1 MFVSTGSVP
10 QKGSTS
16 GVLDELTTKLAGV
29 FRKLTGRGKL
39 SEPEVR
45 EAVREIRRVLLEADV
60 NLAVARDFCK
70 RVEARAVGAELLQ
83 SVAPGQQVVKIVFDE
98 MVSMLGGGAAGGM
111 QFPSNRAA
119 TVLMAGLQGSGKT
132 TSAAKLARFWKGR
145 GKRVLLAALDLRRP
159 AAIDQLEVLGKAID
173 VPVHLD
179 RAEKDPVA
187 LAARARARAD
197 REGFD
202 LLIADTAGRLHVDE
216 DLMAEVARV
225 HAALTPS
232 ETLLVLDGM
241 TGQDAVQIAEAFT
254 KRLRVTGFFLTKMDG
269 DARGGAALSL
279 RAVAGVPIRYLGTG
293 EKVDA
298 LEPFHADRLASRI
311 LGMGDVL
318 TLVER
323 AQERLDHTKAE
334 ALEKKLRKD
343 RFTLEDFLGQLQEM
357 KKMGPLDELLKMLPG
372 VKLPAGAAVNEQELR
387 RTEAIIQSMTRGERN
402 RPQIIDGSRRK
413 RIARGSGTTVQD
425 VNRTLRQ
432 FEQAR
437 EMLKRFGGKRGRL
450 PTGMP

>member
-1 MFVSTGSVP
+1 MF
-10 QKGSTS
+10 
-16 GVLDELTTKLAGV
+16 DDITTKLAGV

-39 SEPEVR
+39 TETEVR
-45 EAVREIRRVLLEADV
+45 DAVREIRRVLLEADV
-60 NLAVARDFCK
+60 NLAVARDLCK
-70 RVEARAVGAELLQ
+70 RVEERAVGTELLQ
-83 SVAPGQQVVKIVFDE
+83 SVAPGQQVVRIVYE
-98 MVSMLGGGAAGGM
+98 ELTQVLGGGSPSPGL

-119 TVLMAGLQGSGKT
+119 VVLLAGLQGSGKT

-159 AAIDQLEVLGKAID
+159 AAIDQLEVLGKSID
-173 VPVHLD
+173 APVHLD
-179 RAEKDPVA
+179 REARDPVA
-187 LAARARARAD
+187 LAEKARARAD

-216 DLMAEVARV
+216 ELMAEVARV
-225 HAALTPS
+225 H

-254 KRLRVTGFFLTKMDG
+254 QRLRVTGFFLTKMDG

-279 RAVAGVPIRYLGTG
+279 RAVAGAPIRYLGVG
-293 EKVDA
+293 EKVDQ

-323 AQERLDHTKAE
+323 AQERLDHTQAL
-334 ALEKKLRKD
+334 ALEKKLRKE

-357 KKMGPLDELLKMLPG
+357 KKLGPLDELMKMLPG
-372 VKLPAGAAVNEQELR
+372 VKLPPGAAVDARELR
-387 RTEAIIQSMTRGERN
+387 RTEAIIQSMTREERN
-402 RPQIIDGSRRK
+402 RPQILDGSRRK
-413 RIARGSGTTVQD
+413 RIARGSGTTATDIPVL
-425 VNRTLRQ
+425 LRV
-432 FEQAR
+432 
-437 EMLKRFGGKRGRL
+437 RFGGKRGRL
-450 PTGMP
+450 PMGR

>member
-1 MFVSTGSVP
+1 MF
-10 QKGSTS
+10 
-16 GVLDELTTKLAGV
+16 DELTTKLAGV
-29 FRKLTGRGKL
+29 FRKLTGRGRL
-39 SEPEVR
+39 SEQDVR
-45 EAVREIRRVLLEADV
+45 DSVREIRRVLLEADV
-60 NLAVARDFCK
+60 NLAVARDLCK
-70 RVEARAVGAELLQ
+70 RVEERAVGADLLQ
-83 SVAPGQQVVKIVFDE
+83 HVAPGQQVVKIVFDE
-98 MVSMLGGGAAGGM
+98 LVSVLGGGSAPGM

-119 TVLMAGLQGSGKT
+119 VVLMAGLQGSGKT
-132 TSAAKLARFWKGR
+132 TSAAKLARFWKDR
-145 GKRVLLAALDLRRP
+145 GKRILLAALDLRRP
-159 AAIDQLEVLGKAID
+159 AAIDQLEVLGKSIS

-179 RAEKDPVA
+179 REAKDPVSVA
-187 LAARARARAD
+187 ERARARAD

-216 DLMAEVARV
+216 ELMAEVARV
-225 HAALTPS
+225 QEALQPN
-232 ETLLVLDGM
+232 ETLLALDGM

-279 RAVAGVPIRYLGTG
+279 RAVCGAPIRYLGVG

-334 ALEKKLRKD
+334 ALEKKLRKE

-357 KKMGPLDELLKMLPG
+357 KKLGPLDELMKMLPG
-372 VKLPAGAAVNEQELR
+372 VKLPAGVSVSEKDLR
-387 RTEAIIQSMTRGERN
+387 RTEAIIQSMTKQERS
-402 RPQIIDGSRRK
+402 RPQILDGSRRK
-413 RIARGSGTTVQD
+413 RIAAGSGTTVQD
-425 VNRTLRQ
+425 VNRMLRQ

-437 EMLKRFGGKRGRL
+437 TMLKQFGGKRGRL

>member
-1 MFVSTGSVP
+1 
-10 QKGSTS
+10 
-16 GVLDELTTKLAGV
+16 
-29 FRKLTGRGKL
+29 LTGRGKL
-39 SEPEVR
+39 TEQEVR
-45 EAVREIRRVLLEADV
+45 DAVREIRRVLLEADV
-60 NLAVARDFCK
+60 NLAVARDLCK
-70 RVEARAVGAELLQ
+70 RVEERAVGTELLQ

-98 MVSMLGGGAAGGM
+98 LVKVLGGGAPSSGL

-119 TVLMAGLQGSGKT
+119 VVLLAGLQGSGKT

-159 AAIDQLEVLGKAID
+159 AAIDQLEVLGKSID
-173 VPVHLD
+173 APVHLD
-179 RAEKDPVA
+179 REAKDPVA
-187 LAARARARAD
+187 LAEKARARAD

-202 LLIADTAGRLHVDE
+202 LLIVDTAGRLHVDE
-216 DLMAEVARV
+216 ELMAEVARV
-225 HAALTPS
+225 HEALQPN

-241 TGQDAVQIAEAFT
+241 TGQDAVAIAESFT

-279 RAVAGVPIRYLGTG
+279 RAVAGAPIRYLGVG
-293 EKVDA
+293 EKVDQ

-323 AQERLDHTKAE
+323 AQDRLDHTKAE
-334 ALEKKLRKD
+334 ALEKKLRKE

-357 KKMGPLDELLKMLPG
+357 KKLGPLDELMKMLPG
-372 VKLPAGAAVNEQELR
+372 VKLPPGTTVDERDLR
-387 RTEAIIQSMTRGERN
+387 RTEAIIQSMTREERN
-402 RPQIIDGSRRK
+402 RPQVIDGSRRK

-437 EMLKRFGGKRGRL
+437 EMLKRFGGGKRGRL
-450 PTGMP
+450 PMGM

>member
-1 MFVSTGSVP
+1 VF
-10 QKGSTS
+10 
-16 GVLDELTTKLAGV
+16 DELTTKLAGV
-29 FRKLTGRGKL
+29 FRKLTGRGRL
-39 SEPEVR
+39 SEQDVR
-45 EAVREIRRVLLEADV
+45 DAVREIRRVLLEADV
-60 NLAVARDFCK
+60 NLAVARDLCK
-70 RVEARAVGAELLQ
+70 RVEERAIGADLLQ
-83 SVAPGQQVVKIVFDE
+83 SIAPGQQVVKIVFDE
-98 MVSMLGGGAAGGM
+98 LVSVLGGGSAAGT

-119 TVLMAGLQGSGKT
+119 VVLMVGLQGSGKT
-132 TSAAKLARFWKGR
+132 TSAGKLAKFWKDR

-159 AAIDQLEVLGKAID
+159 AAIDQLEVLGKSVG

-179 RAEKDPVA
+179 RAANDPVA
-187 LAARARARAD
+187 LAERARARAD

-216 DLMAEVARV
+216 DLMGEVARV
-225 HAALTPS
+225 QEAVQPT

-254 KRLRVTGFFLTKMDG
+254 KRLKVTGLFLTKMDG

-279 RAVAGVPIRYLGTG
+279 RAVSKVPIRYLGVG
-293 EKVDA
+293 EKAEA

-334 ALEKKLRKD
+334 ALEKKLRKE

-357 KKMGPLDELLKMLPG
+357 KKLGPLDELVKMLPG
-372 VKLPAGAAVNEQELR
+372 VKLPPGAAVSDQDLR
-387 RTEAIIQSMTRGERN
+387 RTEAIIQSMTRQERN
-402 RPQIIDGSRRK
+402 DPNVLDGSRRK

-425 VNRTLRQ
+425 VNRLIKQ

-437 EMLKRFGGKRGRL
+437 TMLKRFGGKRGRL
-450 PTGMP
+450 PMGL

>member
-1 MFVSTGSVP
+1 LP
-10 QKGSTS
+10 
-16 GVLDELTTKLAGV
+16 LRPAP
-29 FRKLTGRGKL
+29 RAGKL
-39 SEPEVR
+39 PLR
-45 EAVREIRRVLLEADV
+45 NRRAVREIRRVLLEADV
-60 NLAVARDFCK
+60 NLAVARDLCK
-70 RVEARAVGAELLQ
+70 RVEERAIGTELLQ
-83 SVAPGQQVVKIVFDE
+83 AVAPGQQVVKIVFDE
-98 MVSMLGGGAAGGM
+98 LVSVLGGPNAGGM

-119 TVLMAGLQGSGKT
+119 VVLLAGLQGSGKT
-132 TSAAKLARFWKGR
+132 TSAAKLAKFWKGR

-159 AAIDQLEVLGKAID
+159 AAVDQLEVLGKAID
-173 VPVHLD
+173 APVHLD
-179 RAEKDPVA
+179 RAATDPVA
-187 LAARARARAD
+187 LAEKARARAD

-216 DLMAEVARV
+216 ELMDEVARV
-225 HAALTPS
+225 QKVLSPGES
-232 ETLLVLDGM
+232 LLVLDGM
-241 TGQDAVQIAEAFT
+241 TGQDAVEIAEAFT
-254 KRLRVTGFFLTKMDG
+254 KRLAITGFVLTKMDG

-279 RAVAGVPIRYLGTG
+279 RAVAGAPIRYLGIG

-357 KKMGPLDELLKMLPG
+357 KKLGPMDEIVKMLPG
-372 VKLPAGAAVNEQELR
+372 VRLPAGAAVDEKQLR
-387 RTEAIIQSMTRGERN
+387 RTEAIIQSMTPGERN

-425 VNRTLRQ
+425 VNRMLRQ

-437 EMLKRFGGKRGRL
+437 EMLKRFSGKRGRL
-450 PTGMP
+450 PMGMP

>member
-1 MFVSTGSVP
+1 MF
-10 QKGSTS
+10 
-16 GVLDELTTKLAGV
+16 DELTTKLAGV
-29 FRKLTGRGKL
+29 FRKLTGRGRL
-39 SEPEVR
+39 SEQEVR
-45 EAVREIRRVLLEADV
+45 DAVREIRRVLLEADV
-60 NLAVARDFCK
+60 NLGVARDLCK
-70 RVEARAVGAELLQ
+70 RVEERAIGTEILQ

-98 MVSMLGGGAAGGM
+98 LVSVLGGAGVPGM

-132 TSAAKLARFWKGR
+132 TSATKLARFWKDR

-159 AAIDQLEVLGKAID
+159 AAIDQLEVLGKSIA

-179 RAEKDPVA
+179 REAKDPVA
-187 LAARARARAD
+187 LAERARARAD

-216 DLMAEVARV
+216 ELMAEVARV
-225 HAALTPS
+225 RDVLEPT
-232 ETLLVLDGM
+232 ETLLVLDAM
-241 TGQDAVQIAEAFT
+241 TGQDAVQMAETFT
-254 KRLRVTGFFLTKMDG
+254 KHLRVTGFFLTKMDG

-279 RAVAGVPIRYLGTG
+279 RSVCGAPIRYLGVG
-293 EKVDA
+293 EKVEG

-334 ALEKKLRKD
+334 ALEKKLRKE

-357 KKMGPLDELLKMLPG
+357 KKLGPMDELLKMLPG
-372 VKLPAGAAVNEQELR
+372 VKLPAGVSVSDKELR
-387 RTEAIIQSMTRGERN
+387 RTEAIIQSMTRQERT

-425 VNRTLRQ
+425 VNRLLRQ

-437 EMLKRFGGKRGRL
+437 TMLKRFGGQRGRL
-450 PTGMP
+450 PMGMP

>member
-1 MFVSTGSVP
+1 MF
-10 QKGSTS
+10 
-16 GVLDELTTKLAGV
+16 DELTTKLAGV
-29 FRKLTGRGKL
+29 FRKLTGRGRL
-39 SEPEVR
+39 SEQDVR
-45 EAVREIRRVLLEADV
+45 DAVREIRRVLLEADV
-60 NLAVARDFCK
+60 NLAVARDLCK
-70 RVEARAVGAELLQ
+70 RVEERAIGAELLQ
-83 SVAPGQQVVKIVFDE
+83 SIAPGQQVVKIVFDE
-98 MVSMLGGGAAGGM
+98 LVSVLGGGSTAGAL
-111 QFPSNRAA
+111 FPSNRAGV
-119 TVLMAGLQGSGKT
+119 VLMAGLQGSGKT
-132 TSAAKLARFWKGR
+132 TSAAKLARFWNDR

-159 AAIDQLEVLGKAID
+159 AAIDQLEVLGKSIG

-179 RAEKDPVA
+179 REAKDAVA
-187 LAARARARAD
+187 LAERARTRAD

-216 DLMAEVARV
+216 ELMAEVARLQDSV
-225 HAALTPS
+225 QPT

-254 KRLRVTGFFLTKMDG
+254 KRLDVTGLFLTKMDG

-279 RAVAGVPIRYLGTG
+279 RAVSGAPIRYLGVG
-293 EKVDA
+293 EKVEA
-298 LEPFHADRLASRI
+298 IEPFHADRLASRI

-357 KKMGPLDELLKMLPG
+357 KKLGPLDELVKMLPG
-372 VKLPAGAAVNEQELR
+372 VKLPPGAAVSDQEMR
-387 RTEAIIQSMTRGERN
+387 RTEAIIQSMTRQERKE
-402 RPQIIDGSRRK
+402 PQILDGSRRK

-425 VNRTLRQ
+425 VNRLLRQ

-437 EMLKRFGGKRGRL
+437 TMLKRFGGKRGRL
-450 PTGMP
+450 PMGL

>member
-1 MFVSTGSVP
+1 VF
-10 QKGSTS
+10 
-16 GVLDELTTKLAGV
+16 DELTTKLAGV
-29 FRKLTGRGKL
+29 FRKLTGRGRL
-39 SEPEVR
+39 SEQDVR
-45 EAVREIRRVLLEADV
+45 DAVREIRRVLLEADV
-60 NLAVARDFCK
+60 NLAVARDLCK
-70 RVEARAVGAELLQ
+70 CVEERAIGAELLQ
-83 SVAPGQQVVKIVFDE
+83 SIAPGQKVVKIVFDE
-98 MVSMLGGGAAGGM
+98 LVSVLGGGSTAGAL
-111 QFPSNRAA
+111 FPSNRAGV
-119 TVLMAGLQGSGKT
+119 VLMAGLQGSGKT
-132 TSAAKLARFWKGR
+132 TSAAKLGRFWNDR

-159 AAIDQLEVLGKAID
+159 AAIDQLEVLGKSIG

-179 RAEKDPVA
+179 REAKDAVA
-187 LAARARARAD
+187 LAERARTRAD

-216 DLMAEVARV
+216 ELMAEVARLQDSV
-225 HAALTPS
+225 QPT

-254 KRLRVTGFFLTKMDG
+254 KRLNVTGLFLTKMDG

-279 RAVAGVPIRYLGTG
+279 RAVSGAPIRYLGVG
-293 EKVDA
+293 EKVEA

-357 KKMGPLDELLKMLPG
+357 KKLGPLDELVKMLPG
-372 VKLPAGAAVNEQELR
+372 VKLPPGAAVSDQEMR
-387 RTEAIIQSMTRGERN
+387 RTEAIIQSMTRQERKE
-402 RPQIIDGSRRK
+402 PQIIDGSRRK

-425 VNRTLRQ
+425 VNRLLRQ

-437 EMLKRFGGKRGRL
+437 TMLKRFGGKRGRL
-450 PTGMP
+450 PMGL

>member
-1 MFVSTGSVP
+1 MF
-10 QKGSTS
+10 
-16 GVLDELTTKLAGV
+16 DELTTKLAGV
-29 FRKLTGRGKL
+29 FRKLTGRGRL
-39 SEPEVR
+39 SEQDVR
-45 EAVREIRRVLLEADV
+45 DAVREIRRVLLEADV
-60 NLAVARDFCK
+60 NLAVARDLCK
-70 RVEARAVGAELLQ
+70 RVEERAIGAELLQ
-83 SVAPGQQVVKIVFDE
+83 SIAPGQQVVKIVFDE
-98 MVSMLGGGAAGGM
+98 LVSVLGGGSTAGAL
-111 QFPSNRAA
+111 FPSNRAGV
-119 TVLMAGLQGSGKT
+119 VLMAGLQGSGKT
-132 TSAAKLARFWKGR
+132 TSAAKLARFWNDR

-159 AAIDQLEVLGKAID
+159 AAIDQLEVLGKSIG

-179 RAEKDPVA
+179 REARDAVA
-187 LAARARARAD
+187 LAERARMRAD

-216 DLMAEVARV
+216 ELMAEVARLQDSV
-225 HAALTPS
+225 QPT

-254 KRLRVTGFFLTKMDG
+254 KRLNVTGLFLTKMDG

-279 RAVAGVPIRYLGTG
+279 RAVSGAPIRYLGVG
-293 EKVDA
+293 EKVEA

-357 KKMGPLDELLKMLPG
+357 KKLGPLDELVKMLPG
-372 VKLPAGAAVNEQELR
+372 VKLPPGAAVSDQEVR
-387 RTEAIIQSMTRGERN
+387 RTEAIIQSMTRQECKE
-402 RPQIIDGSRRK
+402 PQIIDGSRRK

-425 VNRTLRQ
+425 VNRLLRQ

-437 EMLKRFGGKRGRL
+437 TMLKRFGGKRGRL
-450 PTGMP
+450 PMGL

>member
-1 MFVSTGSVP
+1 VF
-10 QKGSTS
+10 
-16 GVLDELTTKLAGV
+16 DDITTKLAGV

-39 SEPEVR
+39 TETEVR
-45 EAVREIRRVLLEADV
+45 DAVREIRRVLLEADV
-60 NLAVARDFCK
+60 NLAVARDLCK
-70 RVEARAVGAELLQ
+70 RVEERAVGTELLQ
-83 SVAPGQQVVKIVFDE
+83 SVAPGQQVVRIVYE
-98 MVSMLGGGAAGGM
+98 ELTQVLGGGSPSPGL

-119 TVLMAGLQGSGKT
+119 VVLLAGLQGSGKT

-159 AAIDQLEVLGKAID
+159 AAIDQLEVLGKSID
-173 VPVHLD
+173 APVHLD
-179 RAEKDPVA
+179 REARDPVA
-187 LAARARARAD
+187 LAEKARARAD

-216 DLMAEVARV
+216 ELMAEVARV
-225 HAALTPS
+225 HETLEPN

-254 KRLRVTGFFLTKMDG
+254 QRLRVTGFFLTKMDG

-279 RAVAGVPIRYLGTG
+279 RAVAGAPIRYLGVG
-293 EKVDA
+293 EKVDQ

-334 ALEKKLRKD
+334 ALEKKLRKE

-357 KKMGPLDELLKMLPG
+357 KKLGPLDELMKMLPG
-372 VKLPAGAAVNEQELR
+372 VKLPPGAAVDARELR
-387 RTEAIIQSMTRGERN
+387 RTEAIIQSMTREERN
-402 RPQIIDGSRRK
+402 RPQILDGSRRK

-450 PTGMP
+450 PMGM

>member
-1 MFVSTGSVP
+1 MF
-10 QKGSTS
+10 
-16 GVLDELTTKLAGV
+16 DELTTKLSGI
-29 FRKLTGRGKL
+29 FRKLTGRGRL
-39 SEPEVR
+39 SEQEVR
-45 EAVREIRRVLLEADV
+45 DAVREIRRVLLEADV
-60 NLAVARDFCK
+60 NLAVARDLCK
-70 RVEARAVGAELLQ
+70 RVEERAIGVDLLQ
-83 SVAPGQQVVKIVFDE
+83 SVAPGQQVVKILFDE
-98 MVSMLGGGAAGGM
+98 LVSVLGGAGAPGM

-119 TVLMAGLQGSGKT
+119 VVLMAGLQGSGKT
-132 TSAAKLARFWKGR
+132 TSVAKLGRYWKER

-159 AAIDQLEVLGKAID
+159 AAIDQLEVLGTSIGA
-173 VPVHLD
+173 PVHVD
-179 RAEKDPVA
+179 RTARDPVA
-187 LAARARARAD
+187 LAERARFRAD

-216 DLMAEVARV
+216 ELMDEVARV
-225 HAALTPS
+225 QGSLEPT

-269 DARGGAALSL
+269 DTRGGAALSL
-279 RAVAGVPIRYLGTG
+279 RAVSGAPIRYLGVG

-334 ALEKKLRKD
+334 ALEKKLRKE

-357 KKMGPLDELLKMLPG
+357 KKLGPLDELLKMLPG
-372 VKLPAGAAVNEQELR
+372 VKLPAGAQVSDQDMR
-387 RTEAIIQSMTRGERN
+387 RTEAIIQSMTRQERN

-425 VNRTLRQ
+425 VNRLLRQ
-432 FEQAR
+432 FDQAR
-437 EMLKRFGGKRGRL
+437 TMLKQFGGKRGRL
-450 PTGMP
+450 PMGMP

>member
-1 MFVSTGSVP
+1 VF
-10 QKGSTS
+10 
-16 GVLDELTTKLAGV
+16 DELTTKLAGV
-29 FRKLTGRGKL
+29 FRKLTGRGRL
-39 SEPEVR
+39 SEQEVR
-45 EAVREIRRVLLEADV
+45 DAVREIRRVLLEADV
-60 NLAVARDFCK
+60 NLAVARDLCK
-70 RVEARAVGAELLQ
+70 RVEERAVGVDLLQ
-83 SVAPGQQVVKIVFDE
+83 SVAPGQQVVKILFDE
-98 MVSMLGGGAAGGM
+98 LVSVLGGAVAAGM

-119 TVLMAGLQGSGKT
+119 VVLMAGLQGSGKT
-132 TSAAKLARFWKGR
+132 TSVAKLARYWKER

-159 AAIDQLEVLGKAID
+159 AAIDQLEVLGTSIGA
-173 VPVHLD
+173 PVHLD
-179 RAEKDPVA
+179 RTASDPVA
-187 LAARARARAD
+187 LAERARFRAD

-216 DLMAEVARV
+216 ELMDEVARV
-225 HAALTPS
+225 QGSLEPT

-279 RAVAGVPIRYLGTG
+279 RAVSGAPIRYLGVG

-334 ALEKKLRKD
+334 ALEKKLRKE

-357 KKMGPLDELLKMLPG
+357 KKLGPMDELLKMLPG
-372 VKLPAGAAVNEQELR
+372 VKLPAGAQVSDQDMR
-387 RTEAIIQSMTRGERN
+387 RTEAIIQSMTRQERN

-425 VNRTLRQ
+425 VNRLLRQ
-432 FEQAR
+432 FDQAR
-437 EMLKRFGGKRGRL
+437 TMLKRFGGKRGRL
-450 PTGMP
+450 PMGMP

>member
-1 MFVSTGSVP
+1 
-10 QKGSTS
+10 
-16 GVLDELTTKLAGV
+16 
-29 FRKLTGRGKL
+29 
-39 SEPEVR
+39 
-45 EAVREIRRVLLEADV
+45 
-60 NLAVARDFCK
+60 
-70 RVEARAVGAELLQ
+70 
-83 SVAPGQQVVKIVFDE
+83 
-98 MVSMLGGGAAGGM
+98 
-111 QFPSNRAA
+111 
-119 TVLMAGLQGSGKT
+119 
-132 TSAAKLARFWKGR
+132 
-145 GKRVLLAALDLRRP
+145 
-159 AAIDQLEVLGKAID
+159 
-173 VPVHLD
+173 
-179 RAEKDPVA
+179 
-187 LAARARARAD
+187 
-197 REGFD
+197 
-202 LLIADTAGRLHVDE
+202 VDA
-216 DLMAEVARV
+216 DLMDEVARV
-225 HAALTPS
+225 QKALQPN

-254 KRLRVTGFFLTKMDG
+254 KRLNVTGFVLTKMDG

-279 RAVAGVPIRYLGTG
+279 RAVAGAPIRYLGIG

-357 KKMGPLDELLKMLPG
+357 KKMGPLDELMKMLPG
-372 VKLPAGAAVNEQELR
+372 VRLPAGAAVDEKDLR
-387 RTEAIIQSMTRGERN
+387 RTEAIIQSMTLQERS

-450 PTGMP
+450 PMGMP

>member
-1 MFVSTGSVP
+1 M
-10 QKGSTS
+10 
-16 GVLDELTTKLAGV
+16 E
-29 FRKLTGRGKL
+29 
-39 SEPEVR
+39 E
-45 EAVREIRRVLLEADV
+45 
-60 NLAVARDFCK
+60 
-70 RVEARAVGAELLQ
+70 RAIGAELLQ
-83 SVAPGQQVVKIVFDE
+83 SIAPGQQVVKIVFDE
-98 MVSMLGGGAAGGM
+98 LVSVLGGGSTAGAL
-111 QFPSNRAA
+111 FPSNRAGV
-119 TVLMAGLQGSGKT
+119 VLMAGLQGSGKT
-132 TSAAKLARFWKGR
+132 TSAAKLGRFWNDR

-159 AAIDQLEVLGKAID
+159 AAIDQLEVLGKSIG

-179 RAEKDPVA
+179 REAKDAVA
-187 LAARARARAD
+187 LAERARTRAD

-216 DLMAEVARV
+216 ELMAELARLQDFV
-225 HAALTPS
+225 QQT

-254 KRLRVTGFFLTKMDG
+254 KRLNVTGLFLTKMDG

-279 RAVAGVPIRYLGTG
+279 RAVSGAPIRYLGVG
-293 EKVDA
+293 EKVEA

-357 KKMGPLDELLKMLPG
+357 KKLGPLDELVKMLPG
-372 VKLPAGAAVNEQELR
+372 VKLPPGAAVSDQEMR
-387 RTEAIIQSMTRGERN
+387 RTEAIIQSMTRQERKE
-402 RPQIIDGSRRK
+402 PQIIDGSRRK

-425 VNRTLRQ
+425 VNRLLRQ
-432 FEQAR
+432 FEQTR
-437 EMLKRFGGKRGRL
+437 TMLKRFGGKRGRL
-450 PTGMP
+450 PMGL